1 MAPVSDLQAEE
12 IIMLRSLLE
21 QQAQIALVNY
31 DTAQKLTHTVEEQS
45 RIIEALLAMVQEL
58 VSIVRGDQ

>member
-1 MAPVSDLQAEE
+1 MSDIQAEE

-31 DTAQKLTHTVEEQS
+31 DTAQRLTAVVEEQS
-45 RIIEALLAMVQEL
+45 KIIEALLAMVQEL
-58 VSIVRGDQ
+58 VSIVRGSDR

>member
-1 MAPVSDLQAEE
+1 MTELQAEE

-31 DTAQKLTHTVEEQS
+31 DTAQKLTRTAEEQS
-45 RIIEALLAMVQEL
+45 KIIEALLKMITEL
-58 VSIVRGDQ
+58 VSVVRDAQ

>member
-1 MAPVSDLQAEE
+1 MAMSDLQAEE
-12 IIMLRSLLE
+12 IVMLRSLLE

-31 DTAQKLTHTVEEQS
+31 DTAQKLTRTAEEQS
-45 RIIEALLAMVQEL
+45 KIIEALLAMVQEL